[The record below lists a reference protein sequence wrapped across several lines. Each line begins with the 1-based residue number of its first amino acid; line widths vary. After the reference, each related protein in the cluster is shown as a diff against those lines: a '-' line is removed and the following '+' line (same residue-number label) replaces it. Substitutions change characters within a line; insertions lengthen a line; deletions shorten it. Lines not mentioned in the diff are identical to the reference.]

1 MRLVICDGNRILSE
15 ALADALGCCDYDLK
29 AVAVTVADECIA
41 AVASYAPDVCV
52 LDVRLPEAADGLR
65 LIEEIR
71 SRFPGTGI
79 VVFSA
84 ASDPGVLAQAR
95 KAGITGFLAKSRSV
109 SEIADVLHKIASGQ
123 PVFDPAAH
131 TASRPPAPFV
141 LTPREAEVLHR
152 IAAGQDTRQMAYE
165 MNIAISTLRTY
176 IKNVFAKIGV
186 HSRLEAAAVARR
198 ANLPDEVPPPRL
210 PPQDKQSIFRCSQ
223 ATRSSV

>member
-15 ALADALGCCDYDLK
+15 SLPAALESCDRGLK
-29 AVAVTVADECIA
+29 AVAVTTADECIA

-65 LIEEIR
+65 LIDEIR
-71 SRFPGTGI
+71 SRFPGTRVI
-79 VVFSA
+79 VFSA
-84 ASDPGVLAQAR
+84 ASDAGILAKAR
-95 KAGITGFLAKSRSV
+95 KAGIAGFLAKSRSV
-109 SEIADVLHKIASGQ
+109 REIADVLQKIASGQ
-123 PVFDPAAH
+123 PVFDPVPH
-131 TASRPPAPFV
+131 PASHPPPPFV

-152 IAAGQDTRQMAYE
+152 IAVGQDTRQMAYE

-198 ANLPDEVPPPRL
+198 ANLPYEVPPPRL
-210 PPQDKQSIFRCSQ
+210 PPQEERNILALLTVPWAR
-223 ATRSSV
+223 